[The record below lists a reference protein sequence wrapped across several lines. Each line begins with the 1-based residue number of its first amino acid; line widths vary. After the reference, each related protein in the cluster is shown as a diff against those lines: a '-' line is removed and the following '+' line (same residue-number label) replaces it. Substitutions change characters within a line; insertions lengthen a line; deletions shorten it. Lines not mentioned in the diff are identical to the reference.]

1 MKHLVLECG
10 FEIDVEE
17 STFEDMEL
25 FDAVADMEKGR
36 VLALSE
42 VTGKILGDRKA
53 ALYDFLRDENGR
65 VPIQAVSDA
74 VVEIFQKGASKN
86 S

>member
-1 MKHLVLECG
+1 MKHLVLKCG
-10 FEIDVEE
+10 FEIDVDEAM
-17 STFEDMEL
+17 FEDMEL
-25 FDAVADMEKGR
+25 FDAVAEMEKGR

-53 ALYDFLRDENGR
+53 ELYEFLRDESGR
-65 VPIQAVSDA
+65 VPIPAVSEA
-74 VVEIFQKGASKN
+74 VVEIFQRGASKN